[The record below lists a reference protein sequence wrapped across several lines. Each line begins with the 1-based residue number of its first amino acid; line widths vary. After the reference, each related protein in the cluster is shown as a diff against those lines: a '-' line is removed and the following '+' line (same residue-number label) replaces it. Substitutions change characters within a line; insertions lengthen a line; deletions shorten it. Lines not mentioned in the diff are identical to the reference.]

1 MHKVIRIFLLAWLVF
16 ISQASSAMS
25 VTYKTLFRS
34 IDEDKVCKECENVL
48 DIDDSVSC
56 FYNYKD
62 YRESV
67 VDDSLSRLG
76 YNPYE
81 ILNEELKQ
89 KLLVPTTTFEVFK
102 NFPVKGKLTFTYFI
116 WDNFVYEEKMPEF
129 EWTLIDKDTTVLG
142 YQAYMAKTTY
152 RGRTWVV
159 YYAPDIPVSDGPW
172 KLSGLPGLILYAK
185 DTKGDFLFEAIGIS
199 NSLQRSP
206 LKLKAKSYKQC
217 TPKELAKLIV
227 IDQKDPQMSMQ
238 QVWGFHG
245 VAYDAQGRR
254 MASPNKTA
262 CLIEYP

>member
-1 MHKVIRIFLLAWLVF
+1 MHKVIRSFLLAWLVF
-16 ISQASSAMS
+16 VSQASSAMS

-34 IDEDKVCKECENVL
+34 VDEDKVCKECENVL

-62 YRESV
+62 YRRSV
-67 VDDSLSRLG
+67 VNDSLSRLG

-152 RGRTWVV
+152 RGEHGWFIM
-159 YYAPDIPVSDGPW
+159 PPI
-172 KLSGLPGLILYAK
+172 
-185 DTKGDFLFEAIGIS
+185 FL
-199 NSLQRSP
+199 
-206 LKLKAKSYKQC
+206 
-217 TPKELAKLIV
+217 
-227 IDQKDPQMSMQ
+227 
-238 QVWGFHG
+238 
-245 VAYDAQGRR
+245 
-254 MASPNKTA
+254 
-262 CLIEYP
+262 